1 MIYLTDTSLP
11 WLVDENKSIL
21 EQFESISEFKI
32 NTPAKGFLTKKS
44 KFLLPLL
51 EYAYDLDFDEKPD
64 YERLKFLFKKILIE
78 KDYPPTVGFEW
89 SLRQGVSFDK
99 INPDDNN
106 SNISS
111 CDIKSCEEAFDES
124 SVTELRSNILKS
136 IYEYSRIKNPN
147 Y

>member
-51 EYAYDLDFDEKPD
+51 EYAHDLEFDEKPD

-89 SLRQGVSFDK
+89 SLRQGVFFERVDP
-99 INPDDNN
+99 NHNN
-106 SNISS
+106 SEISS
-111 CDIKSCEEAFDES
+111 CDIKSFEEAFDNS
-124 SVTELRSNILKS
+124 TVPELRSNIAKT
-136 IYEYSRIKNPN
+136 
-147 Y
+147 